1 MNVER
6 HCLVDIINEMQSIFI
21 SEFSKVI
28 DMVYNNPLP
37 WFFKQNT
44 LVECQNLKKKGI
56 MRSVSFTL
64 FFNEE
69 GSYYFCYL
77 K

>member
-37 WFFKQNT
+37 
-44 LVECQNLKKKGI
+44 
-56 MRSVSFTL
+56 
-64 FFNEE
+64 
-69 GSYYFCYL
+69 
-77 K
+77 